1 MSGYQACVLYRALKL
16 HFTTDYDF
24 NKYKGKVKYT
34 KAQFDKNK
42 HKFVYEKLA
51 KKYSDEEL
59 KKFFVAN
66 FLQNDTVWVQDLL
79 SHEAYENYVEFKIG
93 RAHV

>member
-42 HKFVYEKLA
+42 YKFVYEKLA
-51 KKYSDEEL
+51 KK
-59 KKFFVAN
+59 
-66 FLQNDTVWVQDLL
+66 
-79 SHEAYENYVEFKIG
+79 
-93 RAHV
+93 